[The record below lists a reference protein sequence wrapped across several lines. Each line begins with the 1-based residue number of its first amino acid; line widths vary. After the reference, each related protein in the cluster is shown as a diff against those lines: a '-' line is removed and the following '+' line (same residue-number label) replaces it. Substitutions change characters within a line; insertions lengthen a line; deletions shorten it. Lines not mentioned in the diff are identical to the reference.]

1 MQELNLKIFDIGTA
15 VASNKGKVDT
25 KHGINSQF
33 DKLLNEVKSKY
44 GIEDKESNDS
54 KSKVISKVNPK
65 KSAEKNSINDIK
77 EDTKIEDAEP
87 LEDNEETEDG
97 TLTNKDIVLSVL
109 QNIISILEDID
120 TSKLD
125 DSSTKD
131 ALKECRKIIEDIQ
144 DMVVNLKPEEES
156 NILGLIQD
164 KIEKFGE
171 LIDSIKAIKNTD
183 GGILLKDDLNDLDL
197 MLKSLKGE
205 IVKDNTTAEKSNE
218 SVNNKSVFNSRYDV
232 KNGET
237 SGDNDKE
244 VLNSSTKADENQLK
258 VSQEVDRQPETEN
271 SSKMEMSEENNQ
283 SKDGAEEEANIKES
297 KGESFLSLIKNDN
310 TVSKESDVFKNDI
323 PQVNKENIIEQ
334 VAEKIKILVN
344 DGNEGKQEVRIKLKP
359 EILGE
364 LVLKVE
370 VEKGVVVARAV
381 VDNFRTKELL
391 EMNISQ
397 LQEGLKEQGLDIKTF
412 SVYVGN
418 NSDFEKE
425 GKNNF
430 FSNKRNKKVKMKN
443 VNLEGIGNYDASM
456 FVENLSNTEVGKLDL
471 MA

>member
-1 MQELNLKIFDIGTA
+1 
-15 VASNKGKVDT
+15 
-25 KHGINSQF
+25 
-33 DKLLNEVKSKY
+33 
-44 GIEDKESNDS
+44 
-54 KSKVISKVNPK
+54 
-65 KSAEKNSINDIK
+65 
-77 EDTKIEDAEP
+77 
-87 LEDNEETEDG
+87 
-97 TLTNKDIVLSVL
+97 
-109 QNIISILEDID
+109 
-120 TSKLD
+120 
-125 DSSTKD
+125 
-131 ALKECRKIIEDIQ
+131 
-144 DMVVNLKPEEES
+144 
-156 NILGLIQD
+156 
-164 KIEKFGE
+164 
-171 LIDSIKAIKNTD
+171 
-183 GGILLKDDLNDLDL
+183 
-197 MLKSLKGE
+197 
-205 IVKDNTTAEKSNE
+205 VKDNTTAEKSNE

-310 TVSKESDVFKNDI
+310 TVSKESAVFKSDI

-370 VEKGVVVARAV
+370 VEKGVVIARAV

-391 EMNISQ
+391 EMNINQ

-430 FSNKRNKKVKMKN
+430 FSNKRNKKMKMKN